1 MGKQLDD
8 VSKEELS
15 ELRGLKKAGLSA
27 DDDIVEGRQHDFSL
41 PCLCSRG
48 KIPLD
53 SIAVLCY
60 KEG

>member
-27 DDDIVEGRQHDFSL
+27 DDDIVEGRHHGSYL
-41 PCLCSRG
+41 PCRCARG
-48 KIPLD
+48 RIPLD
-53 SIAVLCY
+53 SIAVLRY
-60 KEG
+60 QEG

>member
-1 MGKQLDD
+1 MWKQLDD
-8 VSKEELS
+8 VTKRELS

-27 DDDIVEGRQHDFSL
+27 DDDIVDGRQHGFSL

-53 SIAVLCY
+53 SIAVLRY
-60 KEG
+60 QEG